1 MNRKMD
7 RKIIDDPDEI
17 AEIAKN
23 AFRAHFSKLKLVRVN
38 VKQRLDQYEE
48 PVVDVKIIYEGKF
61 KHLKGGGILQVQHDI
76 VSKAWRDV
84 DGDLGFPVVH
94 FIAKSDLG
102 RCDLATV

>member
-7 RKIIDDPDEI
+7 KKTIDDPDEI

-23 AFRAHFSKLKLVRVN
+23 AFETHFGKLKLVRVN
-38 VKQRLDQYEE
+38 VKPRLDQYDQ

-84 DGDLGFPVVH
+84 DEDLGFPVVH